1 MSVEAKV
8 LNLVNYI
15 TGSAGGWPNLSRAG
29 IVGSVDYTIES
40 GSDDIYFY
48 ELNTNVLNTGG
59 LSEQKDVYSQIAN
72 YAATQSFDT
81 AYVYGVNLPRLH
93 DQGNKIVKNPT
104 NAQQVMISSSF
115 ADHNIETI
123 FEYNQKTAST
133 YFNQRGNSNYNSKFH
148 LFIETPSFSDDNLY
162 NLASG
167 SYEKEEF
174 RSILSS
180 SPESNSLI
188 PLFTTSSYS
197 QFNNWPYPD
206 FIQKYSGYDS
216 SISGDNIHPYT
227 YETSSFDWNRFNE
240 VGSITE
246 KFIIGSG
253 SLVDDGSTY
262 GKRFMSNGRVIFLTT
277 PEKTIILKNKYDG
290 QYVHIQKTT
299 SDYWTLKSNFSPL
312 GASGSLVQMYDGS
325 TTQIQDI
332 EVGDLVKSYHPTD
345 MSLMELGALSYTNAE
360 LSGTMSGS
368 VVMEVKSE
376 QVDYHYLVN
385 GSIKLAG
392 DNTQA
397 VVYVKQ
403 NSVWCWRYPSEL
415 EVNDIL
421 LDKDGN
427 ELTISSITQI
437 QESDTYYSLDVE
449 DIDTYFLSDI
459 LVHNLPPRK

>member
-1 MSVEAKV
+1 
-8 LNLVNYI
+8 
-15 TGSAGGWPNLSRAG
+15 
-29 IVGSVDYTIES
+29 
-40 GSDDIYFY
+40 
-48 ELNTNVLNTGG
+48 
-59 LSEQKDVYSQIAN
+59 
-72 YAATQSFDT
+72 
-81 AYVYGVNLPRLH
+81 
-93 DQGNKIVKNPT
+93 
-104 NAQQVMISSSF
+104 MISSSF

-123 FEYNQKTAST
+123 FEYNQKTTST
-133 YFNQRGNSNYNSKFH
+133 YFTHRGNSDYNSKFH

-162 NLASG
+162 NIASG

-174 RSILSS
+174 RSILNS
-180 SPESNSLI
+180 SPVSDSLI

-197 QFNNWPYPD
+197 QYDNWPYPD

-240 VGSITE
+240 SGAITE

-253 SLVDDGSTY
+253 SLTDDGSTY
-262 GKRFMSNGRVIFLTT
+262 GKRFLSNGRVIFLTT
-277 PEKTIILKNKYDG
+277 PEKTIVLKNKYEG
-290 QYVHIQKTT
+290 QYVHIQKTV
-299 SDYWTLKSNFSPL
+299 SDYWKLKSNFSPL
-312 GASGSLVQMYDGS
+312 GASGSLVRMYDDS

-345 MSLMELGALSYTNAE
+345 MSLLDQASISYTNTE

-368 VVMEVKSE
+368 VVMEIKSE
-376 QVDYHYLVN
+376 QVDYHYLIN

-415 EVNDIL
+415 VVNDIL

>member
-1 MSVEAKV
+1 MSVESKV
-8 LNLVNYI
+8 LDLVNYI

-40 GSDDIYFY
+40 GSGDIYFY

-59 LSEQKDVYSQIAN
+59 LSEQKSLYDDIAN
-72 YAATQSFDT
+72 YAATQSYDT

-93 DQGNKIVKNPT
+93 DQGNKIIKNPT
-104 NAQQVMISSSF
+104 TAQQVMISSSF
-115 ADHNIETI
+115 ADHNISTI
-123 FEYNQKTAST
+123 FEYDQKTAST
-133 YFNQRGNSNYNSKFH
+133 YFNQRGNSDYNSKFH
-148 LFIETPSFSDDNLY
+148 LFIESPHYSDDNLY
-162 NLASG
+162 NISSG
-167 SYEKEEF
+167 SYEKNQF
-174 RSILSS
+174 RSVLSA
-180 SPESNSLI
+180 SPISDTLI
-188 PLFTTSSYS
+188 PLFNTSSYS
-197 QFNNWPYPD
+197 QYENWPYPD
-206 FIQKYSGYDS
+206 FIQKYSGIDS
-216 SISGDNIHPYT
+216 GISGDRIHPYT

-240 VGSITE
+240 AGAITE

-253 SLVDDGSTY
+253 SLTDDGSTY
-262 GKRFMSNGRVIFLTT
+262 GKRFISNGRVVFLST
-277 PEKTIILKNKYDG
+277 PEKTIILKNNYNG
-290 QYVHIQKTT
+290 QYVHIQKTEN
-299 SDYWTLKSNFSPL
+299 DYWSLNSSFSPL
-312 GASGSLVQMYDGS
+312 GVSGSLVRMYDDS
-325 TTQIQDI
+325 TKQIQDI

-345 MSLMELGALSYTNAE
+345 MSLQDHASISYTNAE

-368 VVMEVKSE
+368 VVMELKSE
-376 QVDYHYLVN
+376 QVDYHYLIN

-415 EVNDIL
+415 AVNDVL
-421 LDKDGN
+421 LDKDGS
-427 ELTISSITQI
+427 ELTITSISEV